1 MPRERS
7 DRHRVAPT
15 GGLVGS
21 VLIVD
26 ADVMAAGAHAEVF
39 AREGHRVQ
47 LATELGTSF
56 ADYDVIVIDP
66 GALEPGDVVDIIR
79 PSAHNNAPE
88 VVLVSSRQDV
98 DIAVAALHR
107 GASDYLLK
115 PVVPQRLRLALG
127 RALERRRLLNENARL
142 RHDLALFA
150 AAQRL
155 LEHLEPIDL
164 ATNGADALCAV
175 ASGAAAAVWVGDV
188 RASRGFDVDEAELLF
203 HRPSPAGFVEHH
215 VAAVVGLPRFA
226 VVMLLDLGGGVTAA
240 IAFDGAP
247 TATQQE
253 GLFFLARQ
261 LSTAFAN
268 ASRYR
273 DAADQALHDPLT
285 GLWNAAAFSQAVERA
300 LSMSNGPL
308 CVLFLDLDHF
318 KKVNDTWGH
327 LVGSRVIVAV
337 ARVVERAVR
346 EGDVVARY
354 GGDELMVLLPEVDS
368 SIGMIVGERIRAAVA
383 ALTMDDV
390 AGMSLTIS
398 IGVASAPAATRS
410 NPRPVGRDR
419 VSVVEAADRAM
430 YEAKASS
437 RNQVRRAPNV
447 TRLVDD
453 HGAAHHTE

>member
-1 MPRERS
+1 
-7 DRHRVAPT
+7 
-15 GGLVGS
+15 

-26 ADVMAAGAHAEVF
+26 ADGAAAEAHAEVF

-47 LATELGTSF
+47 LATELGTAF
-56 ADYDVIVIDP
+56 GDYDVIVIDP
-66 GALEPGDVVDIIR
+66 GSIDPGDIVDLIR

-88 VVLVSSRQDV
+88 VVLVSGRQDV
-98 DIAVAALHR
+98 DTAVAALHR
-107 GASDYLLK
+107 GASDYLVK
-115 PVVPQRLRLALG
+115 PVAPQRLRLALG

-142 RHDLALFA
+142 RRDLALFA

-175 ASGAAAAVWVGDV
+175 ASGAAAAVWAGDV
-188 RASRGFDVDEAELLF
+188 RAARGLDADEAELLF
-203 HRPSPAGFVEHH
+203 HRPLPAGFVEHH
-215 VAAVVGLPRFA
+215 VGAAVGLPRFA
-226 VVMLLDLGGGVTAA
+226 VVMLLDLGDGVTAA
-240 IAFDGAP
+240 VAFDSTP

-268 ASRYR
+268 AARYR
-273 DAADQALHDPLT
+273 DAADQALRDPLT
-285 GLWNAAAFSQAVERA
+285 GLWNAAAFAQAVDRL
-300 LSMSNGPL
+300 LSTSNGPL

-354 GGDELMVLLPEVDS
+354 GGDELMVLLPEVDA
-368 SIGMIVGERIRAAVA
+368 SIGMIVGERIRVAVA
-383 ALTMDDV
+383 AMTMDDV
-390 AGMSLTIS
+390 PGLSLTVS
-398 IGVASAPAATRS
+398 CGVASAPAATS
-410 NPRPVGRDR
+410 TNPRPLGRDLA
-419 VSVVEAADRAM
+419 SVVEAADRAM

-437 RNQVRRAPNV
+437 RNQVRRAPIA

-453 HGAAHHTE
+453 DRPATPPTE